1 MSKTIKSLEETISK
15 AEGGVMKLLDA
26 CELIVDC
33 PHSTAKD
40 EGSGYP
46 LIRTPNIGRGRLKL
60 DGVHRVS
67 FETYCARNERA
78 VPQVDD
84 LILAREAPVGNVAI
98 IKEGQQ
104 VCLGQRTVLIRPNKN
119 IVDPDFLVYYLL
131 SPEMQHMLLSSV
143 NGATVSHLN
152 MADIR
157 KLEINLPDLTIQN
170 KIGKLLSVIENKIG
184 NNNEINDNLLQ
195 QAQAIFMHK
204 FGDNTSVTSAT
215 IADIALNV
223 TDGVHNTVKDDPE
236 GQYLLLSCKNI
247 KGGLLSIGASERK
260 INSETFEKLRRR
272 TKLAKGDILIS
283 SVGTVGELLLL
294 NTDPINYEF
303 QRSVAIVKPNPE
315 LVSSAYVYE
324 SLVAKKA
331 ELINAAH
338 GAVQQCLFISDI
350 AGFPIGIP
358 NPAELCSFDEAV
370 NPMFD
375 TITANEA
382 ENLRLETLRDTLL
395 PKLMSGEL
403 DVSDLDL

>member
-1 MSKTIKSLEETISK
+1 MNSEYIKADEYCSHVTDGTHDSPKRATEGKYLITSKHIKGREIDYDNAYLISQEDFDKINIRSKVDQWDVIISMIGVYCGFCYIERRAEIDYAVKNVGLFKTGSKEK
-15 AEGGVMKLLDA
+15 AEWLYYYLISPEGKAYLNSVKAGSTQPYLSLG
-26 CELIVDC
+26 ELRRMPIPFPDVR
-33 PHSTAKD
+33 
-40 EGSGYP
+40 
-46 LIRTPNIGRGRLKL
+46 IRQEVCKIL
-60 DGVHRVS
+60 DGLDS
-67 FETYCARNERA
+67 K
-78 VPQVDD
+78 
-84 LILAREAPVGNVAI
+84 IAI
-98 IKEGQQ
+98 
-104 VCLGQRTVLIRPNKN
+104 
-119 IVDPDFLVYYLL
+119 
-131 SPEMQHMLLSSV
+131 
-143 NGATVSHLN
+143 NG
-152 MADIR
+152 R
-157 KLEINLPDLTIQN
+157 
-170 KIGKLLSVIENKIG
+170 
-184 NNNEINDNLLQ
+184 INDNLLQ

-294 NTDPINYEF
+294 NTDPKNYEF

-358 NPAELCSFDEAV
+358 NPAELRSFDAVV

-395 PKLMSGEL
+395 PMLMSGEL
-403 DVSDLDL
+403 DVSALDL

>member
-1 MSKTIKSLEETISK
+1 MGFVGDYADFQNGFAFKSKDFSAEGDYKVIKIKEIKDGKVKFTDDTAYVNHGEGIEKYVVENGDVLFALTGDPISKPNPLSWVGRVSLYISDDKAVLNQRVCKLIPKEGVNSLYLYYFFRNTSEFHLLAGKATGSASQANISTKTI
-15 AEGGVMKLLDA
+15 AD
-26 CELIVDC
+26 
-33 PHSTAKD
+33 
-40 EGSGYP
+40 
-46 LIRTPNIGRGRLKL
+46 
-60 DGVHRVS
+60 
-67 FETYCARNERA
+67 
-78 VPQVDD
+78 
-84 LILAREAPVGNVAI
+84 
-98 IKEGQQ
+98 
-104 VCLGQRTVLIRPNKN
+104 TVI
-119 IVDPDFLVYYLL
+119 D
-131 SPEMQHMLLSSV
+131 
-143 NGATVSHLN
+143 
-152 MADIR
+152 
-157 KLEINLPDLTIQN
+157 LPDLAYQN
-170 KIGKLLSVIENKIG
+170 KVVGVLQALDKKIEL
-184 NNNEINDNLLQ
+184 NNSINDNLLQ
-195 QAQAIFMHK
+195 QAQAIYMHI
-204 FGDNTSVTSAT
+204 FGDNSSVTAAT

-247 KGGLLSIGASERK
+247 KGGLLSIGSSERK

-294 NTDPINYEF
+294 NTDPSNYEF

-324 SLVAKKA
+324 ALVAKKA

-358 NPAELCSFDEAV
+358 NPAELRSFDEV
-370 NPMFD
+370 VKPMFD

-382 ENLRLETLRDTLL
+382 ENLRLEVLRDTLL

-403 DVSDLDL
+403 EVSELDL